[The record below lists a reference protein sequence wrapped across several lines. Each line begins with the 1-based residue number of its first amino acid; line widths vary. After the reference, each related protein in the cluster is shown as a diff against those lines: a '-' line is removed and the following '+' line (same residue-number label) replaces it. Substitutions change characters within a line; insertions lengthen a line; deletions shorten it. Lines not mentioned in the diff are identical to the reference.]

1 MATGKKLIQ
10 VYGNLNKSDFIE
22 HNSKGKRNPYIKI
35 KGKIANKN
43 IRQNKISIKEALS
56 EKEEMEDEVMCR
68 SCQFFEDEEWC
79 PHYGEVD
86 SLTNHNEVNC
96 KRFWS

>member
-1 MATGKKLIQ
+1 
-10 VYGNLNKSDFIE
+10 
-22 HNSKGKRNPYIKI
+22 
-35 KGKIANKN
+35 
-43 IRQNKISIKEALS
+43 
-56 EKEEMEDEVMCR
+56 MCR